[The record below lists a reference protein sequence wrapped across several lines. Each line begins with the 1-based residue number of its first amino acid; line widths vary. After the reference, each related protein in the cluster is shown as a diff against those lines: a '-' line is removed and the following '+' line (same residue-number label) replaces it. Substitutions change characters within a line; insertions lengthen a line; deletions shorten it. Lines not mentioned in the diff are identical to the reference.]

1 MQVCIL
7 LEPAEAQLQQ
17 QRAKVADWD
26 ARAVRLGR
34 GSLTEIADSTLGSE
48 LQQAAE
54 DRTAVVLKQYEAA
67 ATCQEQQDAIAL
79 AQAEYGRCPVPR
91 VDLQVDTIKA
101 IYMESE
107 FIKPSETHW
116 AGGTQ
121 TGVALM
127 SRAHRSLSTTF

>member
-1 MQVCIL
+1 MQACVL
-7 LEPAEAQLQQ
+7 LEPAESRPLQ

-54 DRTAVVLKQYEAA
+54 DRTAAVLKQYEAA
-67 ATCQEQQDAIAL
+67 ATWQQQQDAVAL

-91 VDLQVDTIKA
+91 VDLQVDTSKANLYRIK
-101 IYMESE
+101 IH
-107 FIKPSETHW
+107 KT
-116 AGGTQ
+116 
-121 TGVALM
+121 
-127 SRAHRSLSTTF
+127 